1 MQEYTRV
8 LKQRNALLAS
18 AKKKQII
25 EENLFIW
32 EEKLST
38 FALKLWGL
46 RKKIFFD
53 YKKSLLET
61 AKKYEKGLNLDIV
74 YSKTFENKKE
84 YQTKL
89 KKLREKD
96 ILLGTTSIGPHKD
109 KIEVFWENKN
119 IRDHGSQGEHK
130 IALVLL
136 KLTEMNL
143 IKKKTGIHPTL
154 LLDDVF
160 SKLDLSRS
168 EKLVSYLN
176 AVESKPKEP
185 IQTIITTTDI
195 VNVEQSGLVFNDK
208 EIKSHKLERSW
219 NT

>member
-1 MQEYTRV
+1 M
-8 LKQRNALLAS
+8 
-18 AKKKQII
+18 
-25 EENLFIW
+25 
-32 EEKLST
+32 
-38 FALKLWGL
+38 
-46 RKKIFFD
+46 
-53 YKKSLLET
+53 ET
-61 AKKYEKGLNLDIV
+61 AKKYEKGLNLDII
-74 YSKTFENKKE
+74 YSKTVENKKE

-130 IALVLL
+130 IALILL

-143 IKKKTGIHPTL
+143 IKKKTGVHPTL

-160 SKLDLSRS
+160 AKLDLTRS

-176 AVESKPKEP
+176 SIEPKPKEP

-195 VNVEQSGLVFNDK
+195 VNVEQSGLVFNDN

>member
-1 MQEYTRV
+1 M
-8 LKQRNALLAS
+8 
-18 AKKKQII
+18 
-25 EENLFIW
+25 
-32 EEKLST
+32 
-38 FALKLWGL
+38 
-46 RKKIFFD
+46 
-53 YKKSLLET
+53 
-61 AKKYEKGLNLDIV
+61 
-74 YSKTFENKKE
+74 
-84 YQTKL
+84 
-89 KKLREKD
+89 
-96 ILLGTTSIGPHKD
+96 LGTTSKGPHKD

-119 IRDHGSQGEHK
+119 IRGHGSQGEHK
-130 IALVLL
+130 IALILL

-143 IKKKTGIHPTL
+143 IKKKTGVYPTL

-176 AVESKPKEP
+176 SVESKPKEP

>member
-1 MQEYTRV
+1 M
-8 LKQRNALLAS
+8 
-18 AKKKQII
+18 
-25 EENLFIW
+25 
-32 EEKLST
+32 
-38 FALKLWGL
+38 
-46 RKKIFFD
+46 
-53 YKKSLLET
+53 ET

-74 YSKTFENKKE
+74 YSKTVKNKKE

-89 KKLREKD
+89 KTLREKD

-109 KIEVFWENKN
+109 KIEVFWENRN

-136 KLTEMNL
+136 KLAEMNL

-160 SKLDLSRS
+160 SKRDLSRS

-219 NT
+219 ST